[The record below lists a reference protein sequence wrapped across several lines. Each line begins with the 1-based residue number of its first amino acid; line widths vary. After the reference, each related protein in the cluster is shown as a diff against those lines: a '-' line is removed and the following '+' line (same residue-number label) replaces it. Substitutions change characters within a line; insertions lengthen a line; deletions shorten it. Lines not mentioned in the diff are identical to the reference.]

1 MASPIRAYARALY
14 EAAEDQKK
22 PEVKKLVENFL
33 KLLQEKNQLSRI
45 TEIISEIETIDD
57 KEHYR
62 LRAEVTSA
70 IRLDES
76 TVKKLE
82 KFLHKRTGAKEI
94 IWEKKIDKQ
103 VLGGVILKFQDTV
116 LDLSLAE
123 TLEALT
129 LEIKK

>member
-1 MASPIRAYARALY
+1 MVTSIRAYARALY
-14 EAAEDQKK
+14 EAADDKKK
-22 PEVKKLVENFL
+22 PEIKKLVDNFL
-33 KLLQEKNQLSRI
+33 HLLQEKNQLSYVNEII
-45 TEIISEIETIDD
+45 TEIEQVDDIEY
-57 KEHYR
+57 HR

-94 IWEKKIDKQ
+94 VWEKKIDKNI
-103 VLGGVILKFQDTV
+103 LGGVILKFQDTV

-123 TLEALT
+123 TLEALA

>member
-14 EAAEDQKK
+14 EAAEDQKRS
-22 PEVKKLVENFL
+22 EVKKLVENFL